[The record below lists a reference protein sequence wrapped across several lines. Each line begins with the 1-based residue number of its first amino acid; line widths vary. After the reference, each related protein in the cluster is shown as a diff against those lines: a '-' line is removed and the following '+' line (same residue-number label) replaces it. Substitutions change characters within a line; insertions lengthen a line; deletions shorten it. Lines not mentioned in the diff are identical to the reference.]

1 MISHSFKTKIY
12 YKDTDQ
18 MGIVYYSRY
27 FEFFESARTELLAS
41 IGLAVRN
48 IEENDVFLPVIS
60 AKCDYKK
67 SAKFEDEIT
76 VVSSIDDLPTS
87 RLIINYRVL
96 GKDESILASGSTV
109 HGFINAN
116 GTPKRPPQILVQK
129 IKTLMNSNT
138 QRLDYGR
145 P

>member
-1 MISHSFKTKIY
+1 MISYSFKTKIY
-12 YKDTDQ
+12 YKDVDQ

-48 IEENDVFLPVIS
+48 IEEDDVFLPVIN
-60 AKCDYKK
+60 ATCDYKR

-76 VVSSIDDLPTS
+76 IVSSIDDLPTS
-87 RLIINYRVL
+87 RLVINYRVL
-96 GKDESILASGSTV
+96 SSDESILATGSTA
-109 HGFINAN
+109 HGFINEK

-129 IKTLMNSNT
+129 IKTLINSKA
-138 QRLDYGR
+138 
-145 P
+145 

>member
-12 YKDTDQ
+12 YKDVDQ

-48 IEENDVFLPVIS
+48 IEEDDVFLPVIN
-60 AKCDYKK
+60 ATCDYKRG
-67 SAKFEDEIT
+67 AKFEDEIT
-76 VVSSIDDLPTS
+76 IVSSIDDLPTS
-87 RLIINYRVL
+87 RLVINYRVL
-96 GKDESILASGSTV
+96 SSDGSILATGSTA
-109 HGFINAN
+109 HGFINEN

-129 IKTLMNSNT
+129 IKTLINSKA
-138 QRLDYGR
+138 
-145 P
+145 

>member
-12 YKDTDQ
+12 YKDVDQ

-48 IEENDVFLPVIS
+48 IEDDDVFLPVIN
-60 AKCDYKK
+60 ATCDYKR

-76 VVSSIDDLPTS
+76 IVSSIDDLPTS
-87 RLIINYRVL
+87 RLVINYRVL
-96 GKDESILASGSTV
+96 SSDGSILATGSTA
-109 HGFINAN
+109 HGFIYEK

-129 IKTLMNSNT
+129 IKTLINSKA
-138 QRLDYGR
+138 
-145 P
+145 